1 MILKLKE
8 EVVDDLARISN
19 DRKAITVVW
28 AADIT
33 DMSAKATVEP

>member
-8 EVVDDLARISN
+8 EVVGDLARISN
-19 DRKAITVVW
+19 DRKAITV
-28 AADIT
+28 ARATDIT